1 MIIISKSGAKAGHY
15 MLAASMK
22 RMYVRYIY
30 RTQEEQQM
38 KESIIRELYEDA
50 VSRAELIMPE
60 GIRYQTCCERK
71 EEAEQQLKETL
82 SAHQRELF
90 EQFLAAQAYVRNIED
105 EETYRQG
112 VSLGVR
118 ITAEAFV
125 RGSVEEN

>member
-1 MIIISKSGAKAGHY
+1 
-15 MLAASMK
+15 
-22 RMYVRYIY
+22 MYVRYIY

-38 KESIIRELYEDA
+38 KESIIRELYEDSL
-50 VSRAELIMPE
+50 SRSELIMPE
-60 GIRYQTCCERK
+60 GIRYQTCSERK

-82 SAHQRELF
+82 SAPQRELF
-90 EQFLAAQAYVRNIED
+90 EKFLTAQHDVRSIED

-125 RGSVEEN
+125 VE

>member
-15 MLAASMK
+15 MLANSIK
-22 RMYVRYIY
+22 RMYVRCIY

-71 EEAEQQLKETL
+71 EEAELQLKETL
-82 SAHQRELF
+82 SAYQRELF
-90 EQFLAAQAYVRNIED
+90 EKFLIAQASVRNIED
-105 EETYRQG
+105 EETYQQG

-125 RGSVEEN
+125 AE

>member
-1 MIIISKSGAKAGHY
+1 
-15 MLAASMK
+15 
-22 RMYVRYIY
+22 
-30 RTQEEQQM
+30 M

-60 GIRYQTCCERK
+60 GIWYQTCCERK
-71 EEAEQQLKETL
+71 EAAEQQFKETL

-90 EQFLAAQAYVRNIED
+90 EKFLAAQASVRSIED
-105 EETYRQG
+105 EENYRQG

-125 RGSVEEN
+125 AE

>member
-15 MLAASMK
+15 MLAASME

-71 EEAEQQLKETL
+71 RRSRA
-82 SAHQRELF
+82 
-90 EQFLAAQAYVRNIED
+90 AAQRNTFSSSE
-105 EETYRQG
+105 R
-112 VSLGVR
+112 V
-118 ITAEAFV
+118 F
-125 RGSVEEN
+125 

>member
-1 MIIISKSGAKAGHY
+1 

-60 GIRYQTCCERK
+60 GSEYMEACERRA
-71 EEAEQQLKETL
+71 EAEELLRKALSEQQKALLENFIVACRLVQK
-82 SAHQRELF
+82 
-90 EQFLAAQAYVRNIED
+90 IED
-105 EETYRQG
+105 KETYRQG

-125 RGSVEEN
+125 G

>member
-1 MIIISKSGAKAGHY
+1 MIIISKSGVKAGLY
-15 MLAASMK
+15 ILAAFMK
-22 RMYVRYIY
+22 RMYVRCIY

-60 GIRYQTCCERK
+60 GSRYQTCCERK

-82 SAHQRELF
+82 SAYQRELF
-90 EQFLAAQAYVRNIED
+90 EKFLTAQASVRSIED
-105 EETYRQG
+105 EENYRQG

-125 RGSVEEN
+125 LE

>member
-22 RMYVRYIY
+22 RMYVRCIY

-82 SAHQRELF
+82 SAHQREIF
-90 EQFLAAQAYVRNIED
+90 EKCLTEHASVLYIEY
-105 EETYRQG
+105 EENYRHG

-125 RGSVEEN
+125 AE